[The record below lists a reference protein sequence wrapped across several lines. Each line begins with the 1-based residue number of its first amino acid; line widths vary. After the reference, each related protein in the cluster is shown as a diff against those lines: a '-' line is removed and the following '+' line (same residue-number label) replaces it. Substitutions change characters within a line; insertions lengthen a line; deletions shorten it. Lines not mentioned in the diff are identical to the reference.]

1 MLAQRYGND
10 KERVEIGID
19 EAGRGP
25 MFGPVYAAAVVLPVD
40 SPSFPYELMKDSKR
54 FHSKKKIQEV
64 AARIKTESVA
74 WSVASRDHAYID
86 QRNIRVATHSAMHSA
101 IHDVLS
107 KARPETSPLL
117 LVDGSD
123 FTPMPWSRPGGGDAA
138 GFARHVCIPKGDNIN
153 ASIAAASILAKVER
167 DAHIA
172 ELCRADPLL
181 DLRYGLSKN
190 QGYGTAQHLA
200 GLRKYGLSRFHRRT
214 FGLCA
219 ELARQ
224 ID

>member
-1 MLAQRYGND
+1 MLAQRYGSD
-10 KERVEIGID
+10 KERIEIGVD

-54 FHSKKKIQEV
+54 FHSKTKIQKV
-64 AARIKTESVA
+64 AARIKTESLA
-74 WSVASRDHAYID
+74 WAVASRDHAYID
-86 QRNIRVATHSAMHSA
+86 QHNIRAATHSAMHSA
-101 IHDVLS
+101 IRDVLS
-107 KARPETSPLL
+107 HARPKSPPLL

-123 FTPMPWSRPGGGDAA
+123 FAPMPWSSPGAA
-138 GFARHVCIPKGDNIN
+138 GFAPHVCIPKGDNAN

-172 ELCRADPLL
+172 QLCVADPLL
-181 DLRYGLSKN
+181 DARYGLGKN

-219 ELARQ
+219 QLASQ